1 MLEPQSKQDVLG
13 RLLADFKKIDKEGLS
28 THEGTFVFDTLSS
41 NAVEFEKS
49 YALLS
54 RGCLPFRINHWSWWK
69 QELPSDEEMEEGRQN
84 LEKHNYEVDFIVTH
98 CCSVSTQALLGHGLY
113 S

>member
-41 NAVEFEKS
+41 NA
-49 YALLS
+49 
-54 RGCLPFRINHWSWWK
+54 
-69 QELPSDEEMEEGRQN
+69 
-84 LEKHNYEVDFIVTH
+84 
-98 CCSVSTQALLGHGLY
+98 
-113 S
+113 